1 MMKTWLLIA
10 TIILLSACTGVPQGI
25 TPVTEFDRDRY
36 LGTWYEIAR
45 LDNRFEEGMSQVTA
59 NYSLNDDGSVR
70 VLNRGYI
77 SAEERWGEA
86 EGKAKFVDESDI
98 GHLKV
103 SFFGPF
109 YSSYVV
115 FELADDYSYSFV
127 TSRDKDYLWF
137 LSRTPEVDETLTQH
151 FVERAKALG
160 FAYNDILFVDQ
171 SQHSSNKE

>member
-1 MMKTWLLIA
+1 MKKFFLLLGLVCL
-10 TIILLSACTGVPQGI
+10 TACTGVPEGI
-25 TPVTEFDRDRY
+25 TPVSSFDRDRY

-77 SAEERWGEA
+77 DAESRWGEA
-86 EGKAKFVDESDI
+86 EGKAKFVETPDI

-115 FELADDYSYSFV
+115 FELADDYGYSFV

-137 LSRTPEVDETLTQH
+137 LSRTPIVDEDLKQH
-151 FVERAKALG
+151 FVARAKALG
-160 FAYNDILFVDQ
+160 FAYGDILFIDQ
-171 SQHSSNKE
+171 SQHSLQ